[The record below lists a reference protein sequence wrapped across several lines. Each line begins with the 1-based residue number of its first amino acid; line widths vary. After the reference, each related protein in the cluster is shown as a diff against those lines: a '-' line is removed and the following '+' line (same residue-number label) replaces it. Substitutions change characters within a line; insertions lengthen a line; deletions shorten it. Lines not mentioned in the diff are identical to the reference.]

1 MTTHTIQI
9 GTSNIDIPQITSG
22 VLPAQILIAFVKSSA
37 YNGNPKENPY
47 KFENLKISNFNFRM
61 NGIQYPSVSYKPDM
75 TESRGEVMLLY
86 QQLLDVIGCGREN
99 STIDIS
105 PEDYVSNMTLFAL
118 DLTGIDLF

>member
-47 KFENLKISNFNFRM
+47 KF
-61 NGIQYPSVSYKPDM
+61 D
-75 TESRGEVMLLY
+75 LL
-86 QQLLDVIGCGREN
+86 VI
-99 STIDIS
+99 
-105 PEDYVSNMTLFAL
+105 
-118 DLTGIDLF
+118 

>member
-1 MTTHTIQI
+1 MARLTLVATLFR
-9 GTSNIDIPQITSG
+9 S
-22 VLPAQILIAFVKSSA
+22 ILIAFVKSSA